1 MTTGKR
7 YQAVKK
13 LVDQDKTYSLSEA
26 VDLIK
31 KTSNVKFDAG
41 VEVHL
46 RLGIDP
52 KKGDQQVRG
61 NITLPHG
68 TGKTK
73 KVMVFTKNVKEAKEA
88 GADIVGGEDLI
99 KEIKTTGKIEAG
111 IIIATPE
118 MMKDLAQIAKIL
130 GPKGL
135 MPSPKSETV
144 TPNIKQAVEQV
155 KKGRVTFKN
164 DDTANLHQLIGKV
177 SFTNEQLLENLE
189 AFLEAVKK
197 NKPTTSKGAFIKNA
211 SLCSTMGPGIK
222 IQV

>member
-1 MTTGKR
+1 MTKGKR
-7 YQAVKK
+7 YQAAKK
-13 LVDQDKTYSLSEA
+13 LVDKNKTYSLAEA

-31 KTSNVKFDAG
+31 QTSNVKFDAS
-41 VEVHL
+41 VEIHL

-52 KKGDQQVRG
+52 KKGDQQIRG

-73 KVMVFTKNVKEAKEA
+73 KVMVFTKNAKEAKEA

-99 KEIKTTGKIEAG
+99 KEIKTTGKIDAD
-111 IIIATPE
+111 IIIATPD
-118 MMKDLAQIAKIL
+118 MMKDLAPIAKIL

-144 TPNIKQAVEQV
+144 TANVKQTVEQI

-164 DDTANLHQLIGKV
+164 DDTSNLHQLIGKI
-177 SFTNEQLLENLE
+177 SFTNEQLLENLA

-197 NKPTTSKGAFIKNA
+197 SKPATSKGAFIKNA
-211 SLCSTMGPGIK
+211 SLCSTLGPGIK